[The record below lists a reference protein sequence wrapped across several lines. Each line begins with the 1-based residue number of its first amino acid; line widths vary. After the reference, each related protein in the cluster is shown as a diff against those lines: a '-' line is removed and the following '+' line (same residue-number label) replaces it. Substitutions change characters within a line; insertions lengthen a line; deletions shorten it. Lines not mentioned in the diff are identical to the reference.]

1 MKNLIIVANW
11 KMNLLPL
18 EASELVQNINMQ
30 YADLSS
36 NIKILVAPPSLYL
49 QSLAEKNRGTV
60 KFAAQNCHEK
70 EEGAFT
76 GEISAQMIAASFS
89 NYVILGHSERRSYFK
104 ENNKLVNAKARVAL
118 DAGLTP
124 IICIGETMAEREK
137 GKTNSVLKSQLK
149 ACLDSLHAE
158 SDIIIAYEPIWA
170 IGTGFTPT
178 PGQILDTHIFIKE
191 ELMKIQKRNLPVIYG
206 GSLNERN
213 AKAILS
219 INDVDGGLIGGASL
233 DFEKFASIIDTARG
247 ISGS

>member
-1 MKNLIIVANW
+1 MKNFTIVANW

-18 EASELVQNINMQ
+18 EACELVQNINMQ
-30 YADLSS
+30 YGDLPH
-36 NIKILVAPPSLYL
+36 NIRVLIAPPSLYL
-49 QSLAEKNRGTV
+49 QSLAEKNRGTI
-60 KFAAQNCHEK
+60 KFVAQNCHEK

-76 GEISAQMIAASFS
+76 GEISAQMIAASFCE
-89 NYVILGHSERRSYFK
+89 YVILGHSERRLYFK

-124 IICIGETMAEREK
+124 IICIGESMAEREK

-149 ACLDSLHAE
+149 ACLDSLHSE
-158 SDIIIAYEPIWA
+158 SDIIIAYEPVWA

-191 ELMKIQKRNLPVIYG
+191 ELMKIQKRDLPVIYG
-206 GSLNERN
+206 GSLNDKN

-219 INDVDGGLIGGASL
+219 CINVDGGLIGGASL
-233 DFEKFASIIDTARG
+233 SFETFSSIIDTSRE
-247 ISGS
+247 ISGN